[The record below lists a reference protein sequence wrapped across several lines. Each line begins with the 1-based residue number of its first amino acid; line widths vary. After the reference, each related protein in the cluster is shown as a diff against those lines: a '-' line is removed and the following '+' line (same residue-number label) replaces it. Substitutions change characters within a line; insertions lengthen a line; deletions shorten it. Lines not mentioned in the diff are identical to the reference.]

1 MSPYP
6 RMLPLPQQPP
16 SQPGPRRPAEEAGT
30 NSALTK
36 MAATIGQGAEP
47 SAVGLSRPFLCF
59 RFLMLAARF
68 RQCSFSF
75 LVLGAPGA
83 REGRVACRDWGEY
96 SEGKAGLPRPVGSDA
111 TVAAADRWNGRWV
124 QVPAWPGP
132 DCGTDASGE
141 RQRKLTGGL
150 ETRASRPWDLNPPP
164 WPGAPPCT

>member
-1 MSPYP
+1 MSHYP

-16 SQPGPRRPAEEAGT
+16 SQPGPWRPAEEAET

-36 MAATIGQGAEP
+36 MAATTGQGAES
-47 SAVGLSRPFLCF
+47 SAVGLPRPFLCF
-59 RFLMLAARF
+59 RLLLLTARF

-75 LVLGAPGA
+75 LILGAPGA
-83 REGRVACRDWGEY
+83 REGRVACRDWGKY
-96 SEGKAGLPRPVGSDA
+96 PEGKAGLPRPVGSDA

-150 ETRASRPWDLNPPP
+150 ETRAGRLWDLNPPS
-164 WPGAPPCT
+164 WPGAAPCT